1 MTQPDDLAAATD
13 RTANG
18 LDEAAVKARSGA
30 IVGLVLAVLSLQG
43 QGSWG
48 LAIQS
53 IFGLRFGP
61 DQFGIV
67 LALTG
72 LATLG
77 LSMAGFVLGRRASSV
92 HGSVASWE
100 HYVGRAAVVLG
111 ALGAVISVVT
121 VVGSLLSPGG
131 EAYGPL
137 M

>member
-13 RTANG
+13 RTNG

-77 LSMAGFVLGRRASSV
+77 LSMAGFVLGRRASV
-92 HGSVASWE
+92 HGGVASWE
-100 HYVGRAAVVLG
+100 QHVGRAAVVLG

-131 EAYGPL
+131 QAYGPL

>member
-1 MTQPDDLAAATD
+1 MTQPNDLAAATG

-48 LAIQS
+48 LAIQA

-131 EAYGPL
+131 EAYGPI